1 MQIIQDLVGPCRKH
15 LTGCKKCM
23 YEDYDDYEH
32 LLWGDP
38 VSLCGEAAECAS
50 GERFR
55 TRSAGVPKK
64 FEAACPKIS
73 QARAEHKR
81 QVELAKYK
89 ETLREKE
96 KRHRQE
102 VEELKKRF
110 GVE

>member
-1 MQIIQDLVGPCRKH
+1 MCFRRTIPN
-15 LTGCKKCM
+15 KKR
-23 YEDYDDYEH
+23 
-32 LLWGDP
+32 G
-38 VSLCGEAAECAS
+38 
-50 GERFR
+50 
-55 TRSAGVPKK
+55 SAKKK